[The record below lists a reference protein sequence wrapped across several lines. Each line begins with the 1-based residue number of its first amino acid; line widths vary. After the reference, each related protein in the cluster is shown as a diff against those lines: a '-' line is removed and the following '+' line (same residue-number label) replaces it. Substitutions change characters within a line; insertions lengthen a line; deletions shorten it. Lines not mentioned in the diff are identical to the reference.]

1 MVSSNKGLVNDH
13 EQLLSSGGA
22 GRLENVGSFL
32 PSAGMTSF
40 VPLVLAETSANK
52 IETTTESAD
61 NSKSVASDK
70 PLRKMQSLRS

>member
-13 EQLLSSGGA
+13 EQLLSSGGV

-52 IETTTESAD
+52 IETCKIRKTK
-61 NSKSVASDK
+61 NQFRQNLLDK
-70 PLRKMQSLRS
+70 W